1 MSMSCFTLLQWL
13 VAPLAFEIKM
23 GSDAGLAGGRG
34 RACLAAVKTKAPGT

>member
-1 MSMSCFTLLQWL
+1 MSCFTLLQWL

-34 RACLAAVKTKAPGT
+34 RACSKAGEGY